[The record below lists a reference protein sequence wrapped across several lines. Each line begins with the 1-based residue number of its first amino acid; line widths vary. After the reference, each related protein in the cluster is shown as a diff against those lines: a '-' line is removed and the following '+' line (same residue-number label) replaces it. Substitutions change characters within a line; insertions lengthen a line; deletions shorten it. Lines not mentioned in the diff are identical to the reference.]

1 MPKQRTKHQRHTL
14 AFDAADPEAMKKL
27 VVTLTDMLADI
38 SRDLGIEHAFLLI
51 VNETESGF
59 THLMTNI
66 EKERVREF
74 ADVMTRHV
82 IPDPALAKKPTIIV
96 PPGTILN

>member
-1 MPKQRTKHQRHTL
+1 MTKKPHAYRRELTL
-14 AFDAADPEAMKKL
+14 DAKDPEVMKKL
-27 VVTLTDMLADI
+27 VTDVVDALTECSKI
-38 SRDLGIEHAFLLI
+38 LGIEHAFLLI

-59 THLMTNI
+59 THLMTNVD
-66 EKERVREF
+66 KERVREF

-82 IPDPALAKKPTIIV
+82 MPDPLPAKKPTIIV